1 MTGNELIVSTNQTKG
16 KLIQVLFEPKT
27 FLSDSLTYDITSW
40 NIPYAYGLKTILS
53 NEIIN
58 GTADFAKA
66 VVLSDSDKS
75 IAYIAEWKGIYS
87 AKYLSYLISQ
97 KIKVR
102 YTSKDII
109 NNGVKY
115 KKGSL
120 IILKSD
126 NQNIEDLFE
135 IINNGIINFNVTSIE
150 SGMMDDGPD
159 LGSESIVS
167 IGKPNIGIVVGK
179 NTSSLNVG
187 EIWHFIEND
196 LKYPC

>member
-1 MTGNELIVSTNQTKG
+1 MSEL
-16 KLIQVLFEPKT
+16 KLEFVIDVK
-27 FLSDSLTYDITSW
+27 
-40 NIPYAYGLKTILS
+40 LS
-53 NEIIN
+53 NKIIN
-58 GTADFAKA
+58 GTADFANAYGITNRDKA
-66 VVLSDSDKS
+66 
-75 IAYIAEWKGIYS
+75 IAYIAEWKGMYS
-87 AKYLSYLISQ
+87 AEYLSYLISQ

-102 YTSKDII
+102 YTSKDIT

-135 IINNGIINFNVTSIE
+135 IINNGIMNFNVTSIE
-150 SGMMDDGPD
+150 SGLMDEGPD

-167 IGKPNIGIVVGK
+167 IGMPNIGIVVGE

-187 EIWHFIEND
+187 EIWNFFENE
-196 LKYPC
+196 LNYPYTMINEKK